1 MPGRGVLTVTGQLG
15 EVMRESAQAAVS
27 FVRAAARPSG
37 SSSRGLLS
45 NPRRPHPLCGGRRA
59 EGQRPSA
66 GVTMATALV
75 SALSGRPVSED
86 VAMTGEV
93 TLTGQVLPIGGVK
106 EKVLAAHRVRIG
118 TVILLKLNEDQLSQ
132 LTRTSCGEM
141 RIELAE
147 RIEEVLDLALAPVA
161 QAV

>member
-1 MPGRGVLTVTGQLG
+1 MPKDG
-15 EVMRESAQAAVS
+15 
-27 FVRAAARPSG
+27 
-37 SSSRGLLS
+37 
-45 NPRRPHPLCGGRRA
+45 
-59 EGQRPSA
+59 PSA

-106 EKVLAAHRVRIG
+106 EKVLAAHRCRIG
-118 TVILLKLNEDQLSQ
+118 TVILLKLNEDQLSE
-132 LTRTSCGEM
+132 LPDEFRDEM